1 MLCYLWQVQAVLCKL
16 VPMPLGRLNHH
27 MAYFCPQ
34 GSQLTTWKIQF
45 LYFRGS
51 LSWGGSCRW
60 GLWHVVFV
68 ENKGDHFS
76 YMLPSAGG
84 QQRRD
89 TVLTPTLQ
97 RIAEKVSSGVSHYLR
112 VLVCV
117 FCVPLH
123 QIVVW
128 QVVCSFIVL
137 STKSTGLVCGSWDEG
152 ATRFLQR
159 VSAIRTVAVGA
170 VWRWGWWQHVG
181 RMWQGICYKW
191 VFAWR
196 PTLLVTAVVCFA
208 ELNPVAIV
216 ELERHS
222 QEHK

>member
-1 MLCYLWQVQAVLCKL
+1 M
-16 VPMPLGRLNHH
+16 
-27 MAYFCPQ
+27 
-34 GSQLTTWKIQF
+34 
-45 LYFRGS
+45 
-51 LSWGGSCRW
+51 
-60 GLWHVVFV
+60 FV

-117 FCVPLH
+117 FCVPLY

-137 STKSTGLVCGSWDEG
+137 STKSTGLVCGS
-152 ATRFLQR
+152 
-159 VSAIRTVAVGA
+159 
-170 VWRWGWWQHVG
+170 
-181 RMWQGICYKW
+181 
-191 VFAWR
+191 
-196 PTLLVTAVVCFA
+196 
-208 ELNPVAIV
+208 
-216 ELERHS
+216 
-222 QEHK
+222 